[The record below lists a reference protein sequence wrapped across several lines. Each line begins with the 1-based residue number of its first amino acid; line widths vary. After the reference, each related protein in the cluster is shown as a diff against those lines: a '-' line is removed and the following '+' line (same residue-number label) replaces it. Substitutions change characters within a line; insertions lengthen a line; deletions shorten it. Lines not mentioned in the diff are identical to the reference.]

1 MKAALT
7 LLTLATVAISSTQ
20 AVAYD
25 QTVSNTIIIEIPQLS

>member
-1 MKAALT
+1 MKAALS

-25 QTVSNTIIIEIPQLS
+25 QTVSNTGITDMPQLN